1 LTFSSSGFLYN
12 WGGFRPYPHQVEG
25 VAEAIDLD
33 AWAWLWDMRTGKT
46 AVTIH
51 NAAYL
56 RQQGEIDGLLVMCPN
71 YLKAEWEEQFH
82 EHAPD
87 WLQYEIALWRSGV
100 ASRRAVA
107 RLHPDNGTFN
117 VLVINEEALSTKAGL
132 EAVVKFLT
140 DHEAMW
146 AIDEATSISNPKAK
160 RTKAVLK
167 YRHAAKYRRILTG
180 TPITK
185 GPLDL
190 WAPFFFLD
198 PDILGYKT
206 WYGMRN
212 RYAIMGGYMGKETV
226 GYRDT
231 DVLKKLVA
239 GHSSRVLRSDVRDMP
254 EKIFTTVTV
263 DMNPKQRAI
272 YDDLKRTMV
281 AYWDDKV
288 VEVNTVL
295 VQMLRLQQITGGFV
309 PADADWMGEQVDA
322 PVAGP
327 IPGPN
332 PKLDALAGIVAQTDE
347 QVVIFARFK
356 AEIRAIVER
365 LGPDMCSQYHGGI
378 KEQHRAEQKRRFMVG
393 QTRFFV
399 ANQQS
404 ARMGL
409 DLSQAN
415 LVIYYSNS
423 FALLDRLQSQDRTET
438 IHRDKGS
445 TTYIDLVAAN
455 SLDSGVADNLRAKK
469 SISDLITGDPLE
481 EWL

>member
-1 LTFSSSGFLYN
+1 LTFSYN
-12 WGGFRPYPHQVEG
+12 WGGFEPYPHQVEG
-25 VAEAIDLD
+25 VAEAIGKD

-51 NAAYL
+51 NAAHL
-56 RQQGEIDGLLVMCPN
+56 RQQGEIDGLLVM
-71 YLKAEWEEQFH
+71 
-82 EHAPD
+82 D
-87 WLQYEIALWRSGV
+87 WLQYEIAVWRASAKARREV
-100 ASRRAVA
+100 AALDPS
-107 RLHPDNGTFN
+107 NGTLN
-117 VLVINEEALSTKAGL
+117 VLVMNEEAFSTKAGV
-132 EAVVKFLT
+132 EAADRFMSE
-140 DHEAMW
+140 HETMW
-146 AIDEATSISNPKAK
+146 IIDEATSISNPKAK
-160 RTKAVLK
+160 RTKAVLRLR
-167 YRHAAKYRRILTG
+167 YLAPFRRVLTG

-198 PDILGYKT
+198 PNILGYKT

-226 GYRDT
+226 GFRDV

-239 GHSSRVLRSDVRDMP
+239 DHSSRVLRSDVRDMP
-254 EKIFTTVTV
+254 PKIFQKVIV
-263 DMNPKQRAI
+263 DMPTKQRAI

-281 AYWDDKV
+281 AYWDNKV
-288 VEVNTVL
+288 LEVNTVL

-332 PKLDALAGIVAQTDE
+332 PKLDALEGIVGQTDE
-347 QVVIFARFK
+347 QVVVFARFK
-356 AEIRAIVER
+356 AEIAAIVER
-365 LGPDMCSQYHGGI
+365 LGPERCSQYHGGI
-378 KEQHRAEQKRRFMVG
+378 RELDRAEEKRKFMTG
-393 QTRFFV
+393 ETRFFV

-415 LVIYYSNS
+415 LVIYYSNT

-438 IHRDKGS
+438 ILRDKGS
-445 TTYIDLVAAN
+445 TTYIDLVAADT
-455 SLDSGVADNLRAKK
+455 LDLGVADNLRAKK